1 MKRRALARTF
11 SALPA
16 LLLLGPVLSRPAWAA
31 PTSAEATSGIRA
43 ALERGAASA
52 VESLGRPD
60 GFLGNPQVRIPLP
73 PVLEQAAGVLR
84 LMGQQGRVDE
94 LVTAMNRAAEAAV
107 PEAKTL
113 LVEAVRSMS
122 VQDAL
127 DIVRGGDTAVTEFF
141 AGRTR
146 QPLTQRFLPIVTRAT
161 EKVAL
166 ARSYNE
172 LAGRAGTLGLVRAE
186 DANLERH
193 VTAKAVDG
201 LFFMIGEEERRIRR
215 DPVGTGSAILQ
226 KVFGRF

>member
-1 MKRRALARTF
+1 MKRRALARALP
-11 SALPA
+11 ALPA
-16 LLLLGPVLSRPAWAA
+16 LLLLGPVPSRPAWAA
-31 PTSAEATSGIRA
+31 PTSTEAAAGIRA

-52 VESLGRPD
+52 VELLGRPD

-73 PVLEQAAGVLR
+73 PALEQAAGVLR
-84 LMGQQGRVDE
+84 LMGQQRRVDE

-107 PEAKTL
+107 PEAKAL
-113 LVEAVRSMS
+113 LVDAARSMS

-127 DIVRGGDTAVTEFF
+127 AVVRGGDTAVTEFF

-166 ARSYNE
+166 AQSYNE
-172 LAGRAGTLGLVRAE
+172 LVGRAGTLGLVRAE

-193 VTAKAVDG
+193 VTAKAMDG

>member
-1 MKRRALARTF
+1 MKRRALARAF
-11 SALPA
+11 PALPA
-16 LLLLGPVLSRPAWAA
+16 LLLLGPVLCRPARAA
-31 PTSAEATSGIRA
+31 PTSAEATLGIRA
-43 ALERGAASA
+43 ALERGATTA
-52 VESLGRPD
+52 VELLGRPD

-73 PVLEQAAGVLR
+73 PALEQVAGVLK
-84 LMGQQGRVDE
+84 LMGQQRRVDE

-107 PEAKTL
+107 PEAKAL
-113 LVEAVRSMS
+113 LVDAVRSMS

-127 DIVRGGDTAVTEFF
+127 NIVRGGETAVTEFF

-146 QPLTQRFLPIVTRAT
+146 QPLAQRFLPIVSRAT

-166 ARSYNE
+166 AQSYNE
-172 LAGRAGTLGLVRAE
+172 LVGRASTLGLVRAE